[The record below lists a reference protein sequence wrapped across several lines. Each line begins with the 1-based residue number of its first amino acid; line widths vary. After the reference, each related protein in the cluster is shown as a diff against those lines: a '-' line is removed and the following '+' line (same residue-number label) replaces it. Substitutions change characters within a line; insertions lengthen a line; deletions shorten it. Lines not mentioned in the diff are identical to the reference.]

1 MANEAVI
8 IELIEGGVPVNY
20 TVADANAIVKG
31 ALMVLVTGGTDR
43 TAIASSGDN
52 QAFAGIAS
60 CSKEALDGVTTIPCY
75 TKGLFDILNSAA
87 GITAGQKVSIKTT
100 NTVAVIVADTDNLFS
115 DVGVQLETTAG
126 ATVDVVAV
134 GIYS

>member
-8 IELIEGGVPVNY
+8 IELIEGGVPINY
-20 TVADANAIVKG
+20 TVADATALDKG
-31 ALMVLVTGGTDR
+31 DLMELDDAR
-43 TAIASSGDN
+43 LAKPSSGDN
-52 QAFAGIAS
+52 QPFAGICCTEKA
-60 CSKEALDGVTTIPCY
+60 ANDGMTTVACW
-75 TKGLFDILNSAA
+75 TKGIFDILNSAVA
-87 GITAGQKVSIKTT
+87 ITAGHKVSLKAA

-126 ATVDVVAV
+126 ATVDAVAV